1 MYRYALR
8 QERIVLKC
16 ERAAF
21 LIPCQGLRGF
31 DSISL
36 LTFYLIPDPMQ
47 CHIIQ
52 SSPAVLITLISHAN
66 GQDAVGD
73 FDTGDGGILPVG
85 IGGEHK
91 RHCQFLAVY
100 DSIQLH
106 GSIRCQVTAL

>member
-1 MYRYALR
+1 MSHHPEFPSCSYYIDISR
-8 QERIVLKC
+8 QWS
-16 ERAAF
+16 
-21 LIPCQGLRGF
+21 G
-31 DSISL
+31 
-36 LTFYLIPDPMQ
+36 
-47 CHIIQ
+47 
-52 SSPAVLITLISHAN
+52 
-66 GQDAVGD
+66 AVGD